1 MSIETI
7 NQTENINAEKENKE
21 SLITK
26 FLKTMADL
34 RKQELTLTEQIK
46 KTENTAERQIMEA
59 DLETITKR
67 IGEYEISINKY
78 RNIARTKQLKDI
90 AGEESVA
97 EIIDFK
103 KKQKLKNTAA
113 AKEDFGSKIGK
124 KFLSDF
130 ENFKKEK
137 QSG

>member
-7 NQTENINAEKENKE
+7 NRTENINAEQENKE

-34 RKQELTLTEQIK
+34 RKQKLTLAEQIK
-46 KTENTAERQIMEA
+46 KTENNTEKQIMEA
-59 DLETITKR
+59 DLETIKKR
-67 IGEYEISINKY
+67 IGEYEISISKY
-78 RNIARTKQLKDI
+78 RNTTKAKQLKNV
-90 AGEESVA
+90 ASEESVA

-103 KKQKLKNTAA
+103 KKQKLKNTATV
-113 AKEDFGSKIGK
+113 KEDFGSKIGK

-130 ENFKKEK
+130 ENFKEK
-137 QSG
+137 KRG